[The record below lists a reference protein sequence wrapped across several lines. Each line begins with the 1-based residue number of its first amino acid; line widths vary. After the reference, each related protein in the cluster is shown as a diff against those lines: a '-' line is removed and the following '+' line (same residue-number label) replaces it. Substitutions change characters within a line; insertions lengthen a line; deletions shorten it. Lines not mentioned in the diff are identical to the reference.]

1 MINRVLNRINTID
14 GLIKVIKN
22 SSWLL
27 IDKVFR
33 IFLGVFVSAWV
44 ARYLGPE
51 EYGKLAYAMAVIG
64 IFQVISLCGFDGIVV
79 RDISKEKS
87 KANIIL
93 GTAFYSRILS
103 GIICFILVSI
113 VSGIYYGFGSKSQY
127 LIIIFGS
134 SLLFQCGD
142 VVDLWF
148 QSQSESKRTVIVKLS
163 CYILSSL
170 LKVSLILLKADVIYF
185 AFVMALEFAIVSLGL
200 FFSYKKFPTSK
211 KWKFKL
217 DTSRLMLKES
227 WPFILSG
234 ISVLIYM
241 RIDQVMI
248 EAMMG
253 SHSLGIYAAV
263 IPFSSTMSFLPSII
277 FTSILPMVTKYKTDS
292 IDKYEIALKSI
303 FRLFAVVGWLI
314 SLCLFFSSDFLVSHL
329 LGNSYYEGIN
339 VIKIYAFTNIFIC
352 MGVAQGVWILNEN
365 KSKISLYRTLMG
377 AGVCIVGNY
386 IFIPLYGLIGAAYVA
401 LFAQIL
407 SAVLSNI
414 LFSKK
419 IFFMQMKA
427 IVSMG
432 LLK

>member
-1 MINRVLNRINTID
+1 MIHKVLIRINTVD
-14 GLIKVIKN
+14 GLVKAIKN

-44 ARYLGPE
+44 ARYLGPD

-79 RDISKEKS
+79 RDISKDKS

-93 GTAFYSRILS
+93 GTAFYARILS
-103 GIICFILVSI
+103 GIVCLILVSTI
-113 VSGIYYGFGSKSQY
+113 SGIYYGFGSKSQY

-134 SLLFQCGD
+134 SLIFQCGD

-163 CYILSSL
+163 CYIISSL
-170 LKVSLILLKADVIYF
+170 LKVSLILIKADVIYF

-200 FFSYKKFPTSK
+200 FFSYKNFPTSE

-217 DTSRLMLKES
+217 DKCRLMLKES

-234 ISVLIYM
+234 ISVLIYI
-241 RIDQVMI
+241 RIDQIMI

-263 IPFSSTMSFLPSII
+263 IPFSSYMSFLPSII
-277 FTSILPMVTKYKTDS
+277 FTSILPMITKYRTDS
-292 IDKYEIALKSI
+292 IDKYETALKNL
-303 FRLFAVVGWLI
+303 FRLFAIIGWLI
-314 SLCLFFSSDFLVSHL
+314 SLSLFFTSEFLVSHL
-329 LGNSYYEGIN
+329 LGDSYHEGIEI
-339 VIKIYAFTNIFIC
+339 IKIYSFTNIFIC

-365 KSKISLYRTLMG
+365 KSKISLYRTILG
-377 AGVCIVGNY
+377 AFFCIVGNY
-386 IFIPLYGLIGAAYVA
+386 IFIPLYGLIGAAYVG
-401 LFAQIL
+401 LFSQML
-407 SAVLSNI
+407 STVFSNI
-414 LFSKK
+414 LFARK
-419 IFFMQMKA
+419 IFSYQIKSILSFG
-427 IVSMG
+427 V
-432 LLK
+432 L